1 MIKPHPYHMQ
11 RYQLGPRMNPLI
23 IYMDSVEVTL
33 HFKPKSCFQWRF
45 QYKSFFYQFLLC
57 LHLSLS
63 PSRAE
68 FLLYAATR
76 LLCKRYIPSP
86 ASSSA
91 MPICEISHSWQSLP
105 HLENSGSQT
114 PGQKISAKGISRSF
128 SFFFKSCT
136 LLSERILRGK

>member
-1 MIKPHPYHMQ
+1 MQ

-33 HFKPKSCFQWRF
+33 HFKLKSCFQWRF

-76 LLCKRYIPSP
+76 LLCKRYTPSP
-86 ASSSA
+86 VLQCPFVKS
-91 MPICEISHSWQSLP
+91 PIHDNPFLT
-105 HLENSGSQT
+105 L
-114 PGQKISAKGISRSF
+114 KILVLK
-128 SFFFKSCT
+128 
-136 LLSERILRGK
+136 LLGKK